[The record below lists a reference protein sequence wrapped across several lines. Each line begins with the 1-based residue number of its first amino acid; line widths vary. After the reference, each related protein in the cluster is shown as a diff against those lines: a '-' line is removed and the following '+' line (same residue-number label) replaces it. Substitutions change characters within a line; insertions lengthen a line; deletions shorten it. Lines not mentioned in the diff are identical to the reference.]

1 MGLVCGS
8 PGRRRGLGPDERS
21 LPAPQGLRP
30 AWFPG
35 SMEETQL
42 PAVAFGC
49 LVFSGRQ
56 ASGIALFISRSR
68 VEEQGKSMEGVFNH
82 FGLKELMALSHP

>member
-1 MGLVCGS
+1 MGVLLISLQVARVHLAQEKARSSERWGWS
-8 PGRRRGLGPDERS
+8 VIARQEKGAGPAERV
-21 LPAPQGLRP
+21 LPAPQGPAGP

-56 ASGIALFISRSR
+56 ASGIALFIS
-68 VEEQGKSMEGVFNH
+68 EQS
-82 FGLKELMALSHP
+82 